1 MGLLHTVNKS
11 PFESNTFD
19 TCLGY
24 AKDGATVLLIEDG
37 VYAATTGTSAA
48 EKIQQAMQSG
58 ARGVTF
64 AVLGPDL
71 QARGLEG
78 KLADG
83 IKVVDYE
90 GFVNLAAE
98 CDSVQSWL

>member
-1 MGLLHTVNKS
+1 MTLLHTVNKS
-11 PFESNTFD
+11 PFESNSFD
-19 TCLGY
+19 ICLGY
-24 AKDGATVLLIEDG
+24 AKEGSTVLLIEDG

-48 EKIQQAMQSG
+48 EKIQNAIQAAS
-58 ARGVTF
+58 GVTF

-98 CDSVQSWL
+98 NDSVQSWL

>member
-1 MGLLHTVNKS
+1 MALLHTVNKS

-19 TCLGY
+19 TCLSL
-24 AKDGATVLLIEDG
+24 AKDGSTILLIEDG
-37 VYAATTGTSAA
+37 VYAATTGTGVA
-48 EKIQQAMQSG
+48 EKIKNASG
-58 ARGVTF
+58 ISF

-83 IKVVDYE
+83 IKVVDYD
-90 GFVNLAAE
+90 GFVSLVADHEA
-98 CDSVQSWL
+98 VQSWL

>member
-1 MGLLHTVNKS
+1 MSLLHTVNKS
-11 PFESNTFD
+11 PFESNSFD
-19 TCLGY
+19 ICLGY
-24 AKDGATVLLIEDG
+24 ATEGSTVLLIEDG

-48 EKIQQAMQSG
+48 DKIQNAIQAAS
-58 ARGVTF
+58 GVTF

>member
-1 MGLLHTVNKS
+1 MTLLHTVNKS
-11 PFESNTFD
+11 PFESNSFD
-19 TCLGY
+19 ICLGY
-24 AKDGATVLLIEDG
+24 AKEGSTVLLIEDG

-48 EKIQQAMQSG
+48 DKIKNAS
-58 ARGVTF
+58 GVTF

>member
-1 MGLLHTVNKS
+1 MSMLHTVNKS

-19 TCLGY
+19 TCLGL
-24 AKDGATVLLIEDG
+24 AKSGSTVLLIEDG
-37 VYAATTGTSAA
+37 VYAATSGNSAS
-48 EKIQQAMQSG
+48 EKIANANGIS
-58 ARGVTF
+58 F

-71 QARGLEG
+71 QARGLEN

-90 GFVNLAAE
+90 GFVNLVAE
-98 CDSVQSWL
+98 HDTVQSWF

>member
-24 AKDGATVLLIEDG
+24 AKEGSTVLLIEDG
-37 VYAATTGTSAA
+37 VYAATTGNSAA
-48 EKIQQAMQSG
+48 EKIKNTS
-58 ARGVTF
+58 GVTF

>member
-1 MGLLHTVNKS
+1 MSILHTVNKS

-19 TCLGY
+19 TCLGL
-24 AKDGATVLLIEDG
+24 AKDGSTVLLIEDG
-37 VYAATTGTSAA
+37 VYAATTGHSAA
-48 EKIQQAMQSG
+48 NKISNASG
-58 ARGVTF
+58 ISF

-71 QARGLEG
+71 QARGLES

-98 CDSVQSWL
+98 HDSVQSWL

>member
-1 MGLLHTVNKS
+1 MTILHTVNKS
-11 PFESNTFD
+11 PFEFSTFD
-19 TCLGY
+19 TCLGL
-24 AKDGATVLLIEDG
+24 AKDGSTVLLIEDG
-37 VYAATTGTSAA
+37 VYAATTGHSAA
-48 EKIQQAMQSG
+48 EKISNAGGIS
-58 ARGVTF
+58 F

-90 GFVNLAAE
+90 GFVNLVAE
-98 CDSVQSWL
+98 HDSVQSWL

>member
-1 MGLLHTVNKS
+1 MSLLHTVNKS

-24 AKDGATVLLIEDG
+24 AKEGSTVLLIEDG
-37 VYAATTGTSAA
+37 VYAATTGHSAA
-48 EKIQQAMQSG
+48 EKISSAG
-58 ARGVTF
+58 GVSV

-90 GFVNLAAE
+90 GFVNLVAE
-98 CDSVQSWL
+98 HDSVQSWL

>member
-1 MGLLHTVNKS
+1 MALLHTVNKS

-19 TCLGY
+19 TCLSL
-24 AKDGATVLLIEDG
+24 AKDGSTILLIEDG
-37 VYAATTGTSAA
+37 VFAATTGTGVA
-48 EKIQQAMQSG
+48 EKIKNASG
-58 ARGVTF
+58 ISF

-83 IKVVDYE
+83 IKVVDYD
-90 GFVNLAAE
+90 GFVSLVADHEA
-98 CDSVQSWL
+98 VQSWL

>member
-1 MGLLHTVNKS
+1 MSILHTVNKS
-11 PFESNTFD
+11 PFESSTFD
-19 TCLGY
+19 TCLGL
-24 AKDGATVLLIEDG
+24 AKDGSTVLLIEDG
-37 VYAATTGTSAA
+37 VYAATTGHSAA
-48 EKIQQAMQSG
+48 QKISNAG
-58 ARGVTF
+58 GVSF

-90 GFVNLAAE
+90 GFVNLVAE
-98 CDSVQSWL
+98 HDSVQSWL

>member
-1 MGLLHTVNKS
+1 MTLLHTVNKS
-11 PFESNTFD
+11 PFESNSFD
-19 TCLGY
+19 ICLGY
-24 AKDGATVLLIEDG
+24 AKEGSTVLLIEDG

-48 EKIQQAMQSG
+48 EKIKDAS
-58 ARGVTF
+58 GVTF

>member
-1 MGLLHTVNKS
+1 MTLLHTVNKS

-19 TCLGY
+19 ICLGY
-24 AKDGATVLLIEDG
+24 AKDGSTVLLIEDG
-37 VYAATTGTSAA
+37 VYAATTGHKVA
-48 EKIQQAMQSG
+48 EKIKNAS
-58 ARGVTF
+58 GVTF

-71 QARGLEG
+71 QARGLEN

-90 GFVNLAAE
+90 GFVKLVAE
-98 CDSVQSWL
+98 HDSVQSWL